1 MSNCDWHVVG
11 TVALAHRST
20 ERTSTHPIYQTTMAS
35 MRFALIIVAV
45 LAVLL
50 AMASAQDTIVVNP
63 PPANPSPNPPGPA
76 GPPGPPG
83 PPSGPDTIVVNP
95 PPANP
100 QPGPPG
106 PPGSPGG
113 PDTVVVNPPP
123 ANPQP
128 GPAGPPGPPG
138 GPDTIVVVPP
148 GGTPSPGDVNVNVQN
163 DNPASTVAAGLAAMA
178 AAAILLF
185 N

>member
-1 MSNCDWHVVG
+1 VG
-11 TVALAHRST
+11 LVTAVASPKPTR
-20 ERTSTHPIYQTTMAS
+20 PIHTTMAS
-35 MRFALIIVAV
+35 MRFALTIVAV

-50 AMASAQDTIVVNP
+50 AMASAQD
-63 PPANPSPNPPGPA
+63 
-76 GPPGPPG
+76 
-83 PPSGPDTIVVNP
+83 IVVNP

-106 PPGSPGG
+106 PPGPPGG

-138 GPDTIVVVPP
+138 GPDTIVVNPP

-163 DNPASTVAAGLAAMA
+163 DNPASTVAAGLAVTA
-178 AAAILLF
+178 AAALLLF